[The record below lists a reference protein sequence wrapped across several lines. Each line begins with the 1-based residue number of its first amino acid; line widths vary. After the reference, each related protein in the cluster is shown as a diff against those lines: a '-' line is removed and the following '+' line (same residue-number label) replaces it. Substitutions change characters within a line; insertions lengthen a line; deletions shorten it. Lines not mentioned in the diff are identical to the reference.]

1 MHIPKG
7 PTAGLE
13 LALFEPALQAA
24 LQPSPDYD
32 AARWLLFRNFCSI
45 IAKTGRKGKE
55 YWHFTGI

>member
-24 LQPSPDYD
+24 LLS
-32 AARWLLFRNFCSI
+32 LI
-45 IAKTGRKGKE
+45 HI
-55 YWHFTGI
+55 

>member
-32 AARWLLFRNFCSI
+32 AARWL
-45 IAKTGRKGKE
+45 
-55 YWHFTGI
+55 

>member
-32 AARWLLFRNFCSI
+32 AAAGCMCPIPIPSTVIF
-45 IAKTGRKGKE
+45 
-55 YWHFTGI
+55 

>member
-32 AARWLLFRNFCSI
+32 AARWLCPIPTPSTVTFWAPA
-45 IAKTGRKGKE
+45 AKSR
-55 YWHFTGI
+55 

>member
-24 LQPSPDYD
+24 LQPSRIMMRPAGCMCPIPTPSTVTFWAP
-32 AARWLLFRNFCSI
+32 AAKSR
-45 IAKTGRKGKE
+45 
-55 YWHFTGI
+55 

>member
-24 LQPSPDYD
+24 LTEYSLPQPE
-32 AARWLLFRNFCSI
+32 NFPVQ
-45 IAKTGRKGKE
+45 TGWRFQVLKVKS
-55 YWHFTGI
+55 

>member
-24 LQPSPDYD
+24 LLNKLCED
-32 AARWLLFRNFCSI
+32 NFKRIWAVS
-45 IAKTGRKGKE
+45 E
-55 YWHFTGI
+55 M

>member
-32 AARWLLFRNFCSI
+32 AAQYLLRVPL
-45 IAKTGRKGKE
+45 
-55 YWHFTGI
+55 HFGHPR

>member
-24 LQPSPDYD
+24 LQPRIIH
-32 AARWLLFRNFCSI
+32 AAAKCC
-45 IAKTGRKGKE
+45 AQPVKTGKDQVA
-55 YWHFTGI
+55 